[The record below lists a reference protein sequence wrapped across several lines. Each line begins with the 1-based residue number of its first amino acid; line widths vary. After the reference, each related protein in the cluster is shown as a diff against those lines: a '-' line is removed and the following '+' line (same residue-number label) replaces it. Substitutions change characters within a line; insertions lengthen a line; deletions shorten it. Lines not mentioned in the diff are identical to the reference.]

1 MSRRLALLVGIALL
15 GGVAVG
21 LLLARKPSSEPAPR
35 TDAAPSAGGVQAPA
49 AAAPPATEA
58 RSPQANTPAAPVLWQ
73 TVDPA
78 QVDPADKP
86 THREVVPGRV
96 LVRLAVGF
104 GHWNAGDSLALAI
117 PQDDAVFNAAIE
129 EVHRGPGGAR
139 AFTGTLAAA
148 DAAHNFVLTV
158 GRASTFANITTPAG
172 RYELVGNRRY
182 AWLMPVANMDRDVD
196 YSVPD
201 YHPRHNAPPEAP
213 TGPTRQTR

>member
-35 TDAAPSAGGVQAPA
+35 ADAAPSAVALAVPVPA
-49 AAAPPATEA
+49 ETPATQEQPPANI
-58 RSPQANTPAAPVLWQ
+58 SAAPVLWQ
-73 TVDPA
+73 AVDPA
-78 QVDPADKP
+78 QVDPADTP

-158 GRASTFANITTPAG
+158 GRASTFANITTPVG

-196 YSVPD
+196 YAVPD

-213 TGPTRQTR
+213 TGPTGPTR